1 MSYNLEFIVKTCFLT
16 PFALC
21 YYYTSIRGEFFVKR
35 LIEKEMLLLGAPTG
49 RLGYA
54 QMVCAIE
61 LIMNGS
67 RVISTTHELYP
78 QVAALCGTKPARI
91 ERNVR
96 EEIRAIWDYGNQE
109 RLDSMFYNRDKYPP
123 GNKEFLYTIA
133 KHLEQQIAL

>member
-1 MSYNLEFIVKTCFLT
+1 M
-16 PFALC
+16 
-21 YYYTSIRGEFFVKR
+21 KR
-35 LIEKEMLLLGAPTG
+35 LIEKELLLLGAPTG

-61 LIMNGS
+61 LILNVS
-67 RVISTTHELYP
+67 HVISTTHELYP
-78 QVAALCGTKPARI
+78 QVAERCGTKPARI

-109 RLDSMFYNRDKYPP
+109 RLDAMFYNRDKYPP

-133 KHLEQQIAL
+133 KHLEQNMSR